1 MLLALV
7 LSLVLMPCHA
17 MRCPTMPG
25 DHTVRT
31 GRAAH
36 AGSEQTAW
44 GPAGLHFFLSA
55 GLTIYYLLYLLTT
68 CVCDRWCQYLS
79 VSDQSFRGRNPLD
92 ARTKP
97 RMRQVVIETG
107 GAEPSL
113 RALRHGTR
121 LNMEEEEVPE
131 PEAGSA

>member
-44 GPAGLHFFLSA
+44 GPAGLHFFFLPD
-55 GLTIYYLLYLLTT
+55 LLFTIYCICSLHVFVTAGA
-68 CVCDRWCQYLS
+68 S
-79 VSDQSFRGRNPLD
+79 IFPF
-92 ARTKP
+92 RTK
-97 RMRQVVIETG
+97 
-107 GAEPSL
+107 AF
-113 RALRHGTR
+113 
-121 LNMEEEEVPE
+121 EEETPSM
-131 PEAGSA
+131 PGPSPG